1 MTFAKVSALA
11 GGFLGAMALGV
22 WIGPYVTDRAETMT
36 PAAHVAQPSAAA
48 QPSAVTQP
56 SAAPSKIRPAV
67 GRRVASPPPPP
78 ATSVIS
84 LSAPELHARLKPLL
98 NKGAD
103 LNRASEGF
111 GNAEQFAAVAHAA
124 RNTEI
129 PFMLLKQRVVTERK
143 TLAAAILELKPDVN
157 APIEAKRAQAE
168 AKSDIAALAG

>member
-1 MTFAKVSALA
+1 MTFGKVSALA

-22 WIGPYVTDRAETMT
+22 WIGPSVTDRAETMT

-56 SAAPSKIRPAV
+56 SAAPSKIRPAA
-67 GRRVASPPPPP
+67 GRRVASPPPPTT
-78 ATSVIS
+78 AVIS

-103 LNRASEGF
+103 LNRAAEGF